1 MEYYYL
7 ISGDYMGEK
16 LSDDYSENFANGFNG
31 IILKGLIVEQTK
43 IYIIFIITEIV
54 NFNYYDYINNEVIV
68 LGDKLKIEWESKFN
82 FYDKKI
88 YYKVNSVESDKI
100 DISSNIAVLCSED
113 MYNDILLKDKYS
125 ELTYQLNKIEFDNL
139 TEKNYLIDLL
149 LDYIEKI
156 K

>member
-1 MEYYYL
+1 MEYFYL
-7 ISGDYMGEK
+7 ISGDYIGEK
-16 LSDDYSENFANGFNG
+16 LSDDYSENFANGFNE

-54 NFNYYDYINNEVIV
+54 NFNYYDYTNDKVIV

-82 FYDKKI
+82 FSDKKI
-88 YYKVNSVESDKI
+88 YYKVNSVENNKI
-100 DISSNIAVLCSED
+100 DISSNISLLCSED

>member
-1 MEYYYL
+1 MEYYL
-7 ISGDYMGEK
+7 ISGNYMGET
-16 LSDDYSENFANGFNG
+16 LSDDYSENFANGFNE

-54 NFNYYDYINNEVIV
+54 NFNYYDYTNDKVIV
-68 LGDKLKIEWESKFN
+68 LGEKLKIEWVSKFN
-82 FYDKKI
+82 FSDKKI
-88 YYKVNSVESDKI
+88 YYKVNSVENDKI
-100 DISSNIAVLCSED
+100 DISSNIALLCSED